1 MTIACRVLE
10 NSTIVNKI
18 SKVPILINMRDADVK
33 KVDL

>member
-1 MTIACRVLE
+1 MTIVCRVLD

-18 SKVPILINMRDADVK
+18 SKVLVLINMRDADVK